1 MIITA
6 QQLSKVFP
14 NNKNTQTL
22 ADILNKYMPK
32 YNINTKDRID
42 GFLAECGHESNGFTV
57 FVENLNYSAD
67 GLVKTFPKYFDAIT
81 SKKYARQP
89 EKIANKVYANRLGNG
104 SEISGDGWLY
114 RGRGCI
120 QITGKSQY
128 QAYSIAIGKT
138 LSETV
143 AFMSTTEGAIASG
156 LWWWF
161 HNGLNEIAD
170 TKNVITMTKKING
183 GLNGIVERQ
192 DLYNVVSSVIV

>member
-67 GLVKTFPKYFDAIT
+67 GLVKIFPKYFDAIT
-81 SKKYARQP
+81 AKRYARQP

-143 AFMSTTEGAIASG
+143 AFISTIEGAIASG

-161 HNGLNEIAD
+161 HNGLNDIAD
-170 TKNVITMTKKING
+170 KKDIVAMTKRVNG

-192 DLYNVVSSVIV
+192 ELYSLCVKVIV